1 MILNYQPVIDLT
13 NGSVAKVE
21 VLCQSDSP
29 GQSISQLVLSA
40 EQSGGIKRMTESVI
54 DLALSEWQKFGHSSI
69 ALSINLSLNNL
80 TEPDLAKRISRALK
94 KHRFDAR
101 FLWFEIDEKAQV
113 LASGL
118 WLARMRELASIGVR
132 FSVDS
137 FCANELSQSTVWDL
151 SRMPLAEL
159 KIDGLVVADADSNM
173 EHRNDILAAVQIARQ
188 MHLATSAKG
197 IERSEIAS
205 LVARMGCTYGQ
216 GYYFARPLPIT
227 TLASAIESYRSPL
240 AGTHAS

>member
-1 MILNYQPVIDLT
+1 LILKYQPVIDLT

-29 GQSISQLVLSA
+29 GHTISQLVLSA
-40 EQSGGIKRMTESVI
+40 EQTGRIKRMTESVI
-54 DLALSEWQKFGHSSI
+54 DLAFSEWQKFGRPSI
-69 ALSINLSLNNL
+69 ALSINLSLSNL
-80 TEPDLAKRISRALK
+80 TEPDLAKRILRALK

-101 FLWFEIDEKAQV
+101 FLWFEIDEKAQE

-118 WLARMRELASIGVR
+118 WLVRMRELASIGVR
-132 FSVDS
+132 FSIDS
-137 FCANELSQSTVWDL
+137 FCAHDLSQSTVWDL

-159 KIDGLVVADADSNM
+159 KIDGSVVADADSNM
-173 EHRNDILAAVQIARQ
+173 EHRNEIVAAVQIARQ
-188 MHLATSAKG
+188 MHLATAAKG
-197 IERSEIAS
+197 IERAEIAT

-216 GYYFARPLPIT
+216 GYYFARPLPIA